1 MDYAVEGTY
10 RSGRYSGL
18 IAGVVAGSATNGHL
32 WAARLSIPAATQLTD
47 KRRFA
52 VIQRVLVKANTVT
65 GYTNAQEVQ
74 LALYKLTSYT
84 VAHSGGTGAVA
95 LTPTKKRADV
105 PAALL
110 TGRMAGSD
118 QLTAGTQT
126 IDTDSIGAMSWTEL
140 ATGAAVP
147 KGLGGVILMSTED
160 LIQHPLV
167 LQDGEGLLVRNEV
180 AQGAAGTMRLTV
192 EIDWLETQ
200 RYPIGTYNVAKA
212 VI

>member
-1 MDYAVEGTY
+1 MDYAIEGAY

-18 IAGVVAGSATNGHL
+18 IAGVAAGTGTNGHL
-32 WAARLSIPAATQLTD
+32 WVCRWAPGNSLTD

-52 VIQRVLVKANTVT
+52 VIQRVLVKASTVT

-74 LALYKLTSYT
+74 LALYRLTGYS

-95 LTPTKKRADV
+95 LTPTKKRSDV
-105 PAALL
+105 PTAVM

-147 KGLGGVILMSTED
+147 KGQGGTIFLSTED
-160 LIQHPLV
+160 LIQHPLI
-167 LQDGEGLLVRNEV
+167 LQDQEGLLVRNEV
-180 AQGAAGTMRLTV
+180 
-192 EIDWLETQ
+192 
-200 RYPIGTYNVAKA
+200 
-212 VI
+212 